1 MACFND
7 LKSFLFPPFRAQA
20 EFGKNKIAKFGRGG
34 RFFRIFRPK
43 FGFCPLGPRVIVCS
57 SIVEIW
63 GAFGR
68 FRGRFHLSCSLSVSR
83 TDGAPQ
89 LSTLWKVFIRWCG
102 LFRQRRTFDECEVLR
117 SLRPSQF
124 VDVTRRRLAMLHRF
138 RRLYAP
144 FSFSVCGFFPSVPF
158 GV

>member
-20 EFGKNKIAKFGRGG
+20 EFGKNKIAKFGLGG

-43 FGFCPLGPRVIVCS
+43 FGLCPFSPRVYRLFVDRRNL
-57 SIVEIW
+57 
-63 GAFGR
+63 GR

-83 TDGAPQ
+83 TDGASQ
-89 LSTLWKVFIRWCG
+89 LSTLWRVFIRWCG